1 MTQERQIITP
11 TDIEDVLRRYTTAY
25 DNPGLMARMFGVSPR
40 YIVTNI
46 AGVVVCLLLST
57 LGILVFFQMCER

>member
-25 DNPGLMARMFGVSPR
+25 DNPGLMARMFGISPR
-40 YIVTNI
+40 YVATNI
-46 AGVVVCLLLST
+46 AGVVVCGLLVT
-57 LGILVFFQMCER
+57 LCFLIFFQMCEG